1 MLSLGGRVCFSI
13 YWRVWLTDWRCGR
26 GKSILSSAWGKTRDV
41 CTQGTLGEA
50 VYSEKKHPR
59 KVRTAG
65 VGMSKPYEMSL
76 RKLNQELPYD
86 LAIPLP
92 GIDPRELK
100 AEALMHA
107 CIPVS
112 TEHCSLKVTWKQSK
126 SLPTGKRINKTGY
139 VQWNSTQS
147 SARKQVLMH
156 ATMWI
161 NLKNI
166 MLSEISRTQK
176 DK

>member
-1 MLSLGGRVCFSI
+1 M
-13 YWRVWLTDWRCGR
+13 
-26 GKSILSSAWGKTRDV
+26 

-107 CIPVS
+107 CIPVL
-112 TEHCSLKVTWKQSK
+112 TEHCSPKVTWKQSK

-147 SARKQVLMH
+147 SARKQVLIH
-156 ATMWI
+156 ATM
-161 NLKNI
+161 
-166 MLSEISRTQK
+166 
-176 DK
+176 